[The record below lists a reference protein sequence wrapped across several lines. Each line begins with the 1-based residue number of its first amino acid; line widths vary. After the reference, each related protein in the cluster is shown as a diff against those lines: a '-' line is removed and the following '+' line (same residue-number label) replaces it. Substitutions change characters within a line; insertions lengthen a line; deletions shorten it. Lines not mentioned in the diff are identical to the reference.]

1 MEAAVVGFI
10 GTVLGAL
17 LSLVTGWMNNKHQ
30 YRMEGQKLADQ
41 QQKERRKQLREK
53 LEEAHQLLSKIRTET
68 TPRASHIMRK
78 TGSTYSREQYQK
90 SNEDVRRLLMITDLY
105 FPQLRDPVENLAR
118 LTNRFWNELENIMF
132 LDEAKEPERF
142 RDDVNTAQRE
152 LSQASGEI
160 GQKIADAKNILREVA
175 ASLSS
180 AVIPAVNASSLASD
194 L

>member
-1 MEAAVVGFI
+1 
-10 GTVLGAL
+10 
-17 LSLVTGWMNNKHQ
+17 
-30 YRMEGQKLADQ
+30 MEGQKLADQ